1 MQVQGFH
8 EEYLK
13 EKQNAII
20 IDYDDDDDDD
30 IREDDKI
37 ELEDVKNEQE
47 NDVMGNVDRFD
58 DAKIMYTKDGVQN
71 DNPSKNVGIED
82 SSGTVSDDDQEKI
95 KAPTPDKVEDER
107 SLKPTDNT
115 ARASTSGS
123 TVIAIQNLSPN
134 DAEKVPNDAHQLD
147 PNIAK
152 NNVDVASETS
162 TTPMKTNNL
171 IDDVDASIVDVSP
184 NEPKVDYVP
193 DASSISSDS
202 LDSSATTSS
211 KGTNRGDNLLSK
223 IDEIS
228 KEDKVVEVNVSDEDT
243 KSNLQHAHPSIS
255 NANIDPK
262 TKLNESSKASAT
274 IEDEKKILKHAK
286 LVEVNSAGEVKVTPQ
301 EIPVSKGSTDSPE
314 TGNSQNH
321 QHVQNNDGYID
332 VNTNIHGAEQSTK
345 PKTQSQLNNN
355 NNINNINSNPKYR
368 KYSACIE
375 KLEYSTFKDTR
386 LNKAMLKQKQKD
398 AKADQAVS
406 GSAFPMEPIF
416 KTLSNDIKSMMLN
429 QTIIDQ
435 YLVHVHN
442 CYQTIILG
450 MENDFLTFE
459 EDVLKTITRLQERA
473 DATVNE
479 TIIISSAMTMIG
491 LFVVFLGSCCCA
503 RCRRNKKE
511 LDDIDLVECDYHHDD
526 NQRSPIP
533 HDEDN
538 NLYNSTAR
546 NNLISPGEPDRS
558 AGGPSSSPR
567 PYNGPVFP
575 DDADTI
581 MI

>member
-1 MQVQGFH
+1 
-8 EEYLK
+8 
-13 EKQNAII
+13 
-20 IDYDDDDDDD
+20 
-30 IREDDKI
+30 
-37 ELEDVKNEQE
+37 
-47 NDVMGNVDRFD
+47 MGIVDRLN
-58 DAKIMYTKDGVQN
+58 DAKNLYTKDGAQN
-71 DNPSKNVGIED
+71 DDPSKNVRIED
-82 SSGTVSDDDQEKI
+82 SNDTVSGGDHEKI
-95 KAPTPDKVEDER
+95 KASTPDKVEDDR
-107 SLKPTDNT
+107 SLKSADNT
-115 ARASTSGS
+115 AHSSTLDS
-123 TVIAIQNLSPN
+123 TVTAIESLSPN

-147 PNIAK
+147 PNVAK
-152 NNVDVASETS
+152 NIVDVASETFNA
-162 TTPMKTNNL
+162 PVKTSNL
-171 IDDVDASIVDVSP
+171 IDDVDASIVDISP
-184 NEPKVDYVP
+184 DGLNVDYVT

-202 LDSSATTSS
+202 LDSSSKLSTVTSS
-211 KGTNRGDNLLSK
+211 KGTNGGDNVLSK

-228 KEDKVVEVNVSDEDT
+228 KEDKIVEVNVSEEDA
-243 KSNLQHAHPSIS
+243 KSNQQHARPSIS
-255 NANIDPK
+255 NANIDPE
-262 TKLNESSKASAT
+262 TKLNEPSKASVT
-274 IEDEKKILKHAK
+274 IEDEQKNLTHAK
-286 LVEVNSAGEVKVTPQ
+286 MVEVNPVGAVKVTFQ
-301 EIPVSKGSTDSPE
+301 ESLVSKGSADSPE
-314 TGNSQNH
+314 TGNSQNY
-321 QHVQNNDGYID
+321 QHVQNNDGNSN
-332 VNTNIHGAEQSTK
+332 VNNNIHGAEQSSK

-355 NNINNINSNPKYR
+355 NINNINSNTKYR

-398 AKADQAVS
+398 AKAEQAAS

-435 YLVHVHN
+435 YLVQVHN

-450 MENDFLTFE
+450 MENDFLKFE
-459 EDVLKTITRLQERA
+459 EDVLKIITRLQERT

-511 LDDIDLVECDYHHDD
+511 LDDIDLVECDYHRDD
-526 NQRSPIP
+526 NRRSPIP

-538 NLYNSTAR
+538 NLYNSVAR

-558 AGGPSSSPR
+558 AGGPSSSHR
-567 PYNGPVFP
+567 AYNRPVFP
-575 DDADTI
+575 VDADTI